1 MPRCCVAAGCNTTS
15 SMGYSLHSFP
25 KDETLRRKWVSAVK
39 LQRSNWDGPS
49 SSSLLCSKHFK
60 EECFVIGVRFCDALE
75 IPAQKRLKTDA
86 LPTIFARSF
95 DNLAAG
101 SSTSTPSS
109 RPLSERRE
117 QRSVSI

>member
-1 MPRCCVAAGCNTTS
+1 MPRRCVAAGCNTTS
-15 SMGYSLHSFP
+15 GMGYSLHSFT

-39 LQRSNWDGPS
+39 LQRNNWDSPS

-75 IPAQKRLKTDA
+75 IPAQKHLKTDA
-86 LPTIFARSF
+86 VPTIFVRSV
-95 DNLAAG
+95 DNVAAG

-117 QRSVSI
+117 QRLVSI